1 MDNYKDVGFAKALA
15 RELYVH
21 NHKEYS
27 SPTEAAEDAVSFMRA
42 ISVVLNN
49 NNSHTPVIS
58 DDSYKRS

>member
-49 NNSHTPVIS
+49 NKLTHAC
-58 DDSYKRS
+58 Y